1 MQRLSWLRARVSDG
15 GCAGPGYV
23 GPATSPCIIISSLGR
38 SIAKYPCHAILSF
51 RNGIDEFSGVLVH
64 AYIDQGEPV
73 SSLWLASRGFGV
85 SSATLRNIMAR
96 LEEQGYV
103 RQPHTSAGRVPTDQG
118 YRLYVDQL
126 LAERKSSRP
135 APQVEAR
142 LRRAGT
148 VDDLLSH
155 VSQEVSRASH
165 QVGFAIAPDMTMLER
180 LDFVPLDG
188 GKLLVVLVATGGHVT
203 HKVIEPSEEYGPAEL
218 QQAANYLNQEFRGRS
233 LVEVRQAVLERLSEE
248 RTLYDELMARA
259 LRLASTTFEDIDP
272 APTVFIQGTSLLL
285 DEVGGDDP
293 ELTLSTLRTLLRMIE
308 EKTRLVQLLDDYMST
323 DGLTIVIG
331 SEHTAPDLQHF
342 SLVASTYSD
351 GHGTGDGR
359 RHRSD
364 AHAVFSRHQRG
375 RHAVAGDQ
383 PDDRRAP
390 EPLHSFESYRRN
402 RTNKQEDPQACGRGH
417 RCRHRRRTPPICS
430 ANATSS
436 RISCCGSRPS
446 STTTASASS
455 AIASR
460 CPTRRPRA

>member
-1 MQRLSWLRARVSDG
+1 
-15 GCAGPGYV
+15 
-23 GPATSPCIIISSLGR
+23 
-38 SIAKYPCHAILSF
+38 
-51 RNGIDEFSGVLVH
+51 
-64 AYIDQGEPV
+64 
-73 SSLWLASRGFGV
+73 
-85 SSATLRNIMAR
+85 MAR

-126 LAERKSSRP
+126 LAQRKSSRP

-155 VSQEVSRASH
+155 VSHEVARASH
-165 QVGFAIAPDMTMLER
+165 QVGFAIAPDMTVLER

-203 HKVIEPSEEYGPAEL
+203 HKVIEPSDEYGPGEL
-218 QQAANYLNQEFRGRS
+218 QQAANYLNQEFKGRS
-233 LVEVRQAVLERLSEE
+233 LVDVRHAVVERLREE

-293 ELTLSTLRTLLRMIE
+293 EHTLTTLRTLLRMIE

-331 SEHTAPDLQHF
+331 TEHTAPDLQHF
-342 SLVASTYSD
+342 SLVASTYFD
-351 GHGTGDGR
+351 GHGTGAVGVIGR
-359 RHRSD
+359 TRMRYSRAIEAVDTLSRAISRMTARS
-364 AHAVFSRHQRG
+364 
-375 RHAVAGDQ
+375 
-383 PDDRRAP
+383 
-390 EPLHSFESYRRN
+390 
-402 RTNKQEDPQACGRGH
+402 
-417 RCRHRRRTPPICS
+417 
-430 ANATSS
+430 
-436 RISCCGSRPS
+436 
-446 STTTASASS
+446 
-455 AIASR
+455 
-460 CPTRRPRA
+460 